1 MEMSQYGF
9 RVDFMRETRFPIP
22 CRWAIATNKRGG
34 IWSAPVPAPFLEKR
48 FKLYAFASDF
58 NFSRCSFKIALRLN
72 LILLPSSASTF
83 TRI

>member
-1 MEMSQYGF
+1 MSDLRKNNHCVTLLIKQKG
-9 RVDFMRETRFPIP
+9 REPGLHQSP
-22 CRWAIATNKRGG
+22 PYPQKR
-34 IWSAPVPAPFLEKR
+34 SE
-48 FKLYAFASDF
+48 LYAFASVF